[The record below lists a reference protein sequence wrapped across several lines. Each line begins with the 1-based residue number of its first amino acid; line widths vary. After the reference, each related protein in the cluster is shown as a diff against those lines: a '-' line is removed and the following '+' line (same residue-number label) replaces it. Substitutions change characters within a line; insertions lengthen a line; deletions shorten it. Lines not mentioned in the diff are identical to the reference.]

1 MLRDCLSPL
10 VTSGGVIYNKI
21 KNYDL
26 KIVNQKNKVEDY
38 KKKYDDRERKVEGEL
53 NTLDFTVKRMKDQE
67 NTLKAFDFNQRNR

>member
-1 MLRDCLSPL
+1 ML
-10 VTSGGVIYNKI
+10 I
-21 KNYDL
+21 
-26 KIVNQKNKVEDY
+26 QKNKVEDY